1 MSEKFYF
8 VPLLMNA
15 LAQQDAAVALRE
27 AFRTVVSLGQ
37 NPKYRDG
44 FGLFQDFVAL
54 VQAMA
59 KERREKPSGAQDHRG
74 KIGLLS
80 APVQIDEAY
89 ELAISLAAQFD
100 AAEIDALLREQE
112 FVIEPG
118 LDKVDICIQRND
130 GPLEPVVFGA
140 GTDRATVS
148 RINPGH
154 YRIVLSTGRV
164 LWEGDLSKSDVL
176 LAYAFPAVPMR
187 LAADTGEDAERATRR
202 FSILDGEVSVSLY
215 PGRQAGRMEFRLCK
229 PGA

>member
-1 MSEKFYF
+1 MSEKFFF

-27 AFRTVVSLGQ
+27 AFRTVVSLGR
-37 NPKYRDG
+37 NPKYREG
-44 FGLFQDFVAL
+44 FVRFQEFMAL

-59 KERREKPSGAQDHRG
+59 KERKERPSGAQDHRE

-80 APVQIDEAY
+80 VHVQMDEAH
-89 ELAISLAAQFD
+89 ELALSLAAQFD
-100 AAEIDALLREQE
+100 VAEIDALLREQE

-140 GTDRATVS
+140 GTDRSTVS

-154 YRIVLSTGRV
+154 YRLVLSTGRV

-187 LAADTGEDAERATRR
+187 LAADTGEDAERTTRR
-202 FSILDGEVSVSLY
+202 FSILGGEVSVSLY
-215 PGRQAGRMEFRLCK
+215 PGRQAGRMEFRLCE